1 MWLQIVGLV
10 FGIAIIGGGIA
21 LYAMS
26 IQTKTTSLPK
36 GGNTEH

>member
-1 MWLQIVGLV
+1 MWVQIVGLV

-26 IQTKTTSLPK
+26 IQTKTTTVPK
-36 GGNTEH
+36 DGNREQ